1 MKVSFHDLRMEP
13 RDMLWSSEEE
23 FLSESLNDTYD
34 ESIDVQIIDLDKQ
47 GSNSWLQTTSIMPSS
62 DDNNDWRVLYID
74 CSSRSRCFKAPVPN
88 KRRKNY
94 RRLHILQIS
103 AWYS

>member
-23 FLSESLNDTYD
+23 CLSESLNDTYN

-47 GSNSWLQTTSIMPSS
+47 GSNS
-62 DDNNDWRVLYID
+62 
-74 CSSRSRCFKAPVPN
+74 
-88 KRRKNY
+88 
-94 RRLHILQIS
+94 
-103 AWYS
+103 

>member
-23 FLSESLNDTYD
+23 FLIESLNDTYD

-47 GSNSWLQTTSIMPSS
+47 RSNNCLQTTSIMPSS
-62 DDNNDWRVLYID
+62 DDNND
-74 CSSRSRCFKAPVPN
+74 
-88 KRRKNY
+88 
-94 RRLHILQIS
+94 
-103 AWYS
+103 

>member
-47 GSNSWLQTTSIMPSS
+47 RSNNCLQTTSIMPSS
-62 DDNNDWRVLYID
+62 DDNND
-74 CSSRSRCFKAPVPN
+74 
-88 KRRKNY
+88 
-94 RRLHILQIS
+94 
-103 AWYS
+103 

>member
-47 GSNSWLQTTSIMPSS
+47 RSNSCLQTTSIMPSS
-62 DDNNDWRVLYID
+62 DDNFPY
-74 CSSRSRCFKAPVPN
+74 K
-88 KRRKNY
+88 
-94 RRLHILQIS
+94 
-103 AWYS
+103 

>member
-23 FLSESLNDTYD
+23 FLSDSLNDTYD

-47 GSNSWLQTTSIMPSS
+47 GSNSCLQTTSIMPSS
-62 DDNNDWRVLYID
+62 DDNND
-74 CSSRSRCFKAPVPN
+74 
-88 KRRKNY
+88 
-94 RRLHILQIS
+94 
-103 AWYS
+103 